1 MKLRACAF
9 ALALFSPVS
18 LAYAAAFAPCDDAGA
33 YPALAGSRCAIER
46 VPADPSGAAGT
57 KGDVSL
63 FVRMFPATAARRG
76 SVWLIAGGPGESGA
90 SFYGLLPKLRES
102 FPGFDLVV
110 PDHRG
115 TGASTRMCPQEEA
128 VASTGGTSLAGAEWG
143 SCFASLNANPA
154 YARQFSQ
161 TNAAY
166 DLHTLLAR
174 APRQGKTF
182 VYGVSYGTQLVLR
195 TVALGTPGI
204 DGVIL
209 DSLVPLQDDATSD
222 LSRRSLVT
230 DAVGRRIL
238 ADCDASPRC
247 SRAMGEPTE
256 QLYRKVLARAAAEP
270 QLFAA
275 VPGKNVKRF
284 FGSLLDVPAAA
295 AQIPYLIKELD
306 TGGSTRMQAVIASVE
321 QEMAGFGTFAQSA
334 PSLPLV
340 MLISGAE
347 NNLQPG
353 RTAQQVDS
361 EEAGLLFASPLPG
374 YLVNPPFPL
383 YAHDA
388 WFAKAPAH
396 LPPTLVLQG
405 TYDAKTPYDAAL
417 RHITVLRRAGKVD
430 LFTAERGG
438 HFVLWSN
445 TGCARAEV
453 RNFVLGGDATTRCV
467 SVTASD

>member
-1 MKLRACAF
+1 MKLRACALAF
-9 ALALFSPVS
+9 ALLSPVS
-18 LAYAAAFAPCDDAGA
+18 SVQAAAFIPCEDAA
-33 YPALAGSRCAIER
+33 TVAALAGSQCAIER

-57 KGDVSL
+57 QGDVSL
-63 FVRMFPATAARRG
+63 FVRMFPAVGTRRG

-90 SFYGLLPKLRES
+90 SFYGLLPKLRDT

-128 VASTGGTSLAGAEWG
+128 VGSPGGTSLAGAEWG
-143 SCFASLNANPA
+143 SCFESLNAHPA
-154 YARQFSQ
+154 YTRQFSQ

-174 APRQGKTF
+174 APREGKTF

-209 DSLVPLQDDATSD
+209 DSLVPLQDDATAD

-230 DAVGRRIL
+230 DTVGRRIL
-238 ADCDASPRC
+238 AACDAGRKC
-247 SRAMGEPTE
+247 SSTIGEPAE
-256 QLYRKVLARAAAEP
+256 QLYRKVLARAAKEP
-270 QLFAA
+270 HLLDA

-284 FGSLLDVPAAA
+284 FGSLLDMPDAAW
-295 AQIPYLIKELD
+295 QIPYIIREID
-306 TGGSTRMQAVIASVE
+306 AGGTTRMHAVIASVE
-321 QEMAGFGTFAQSA
+321 KETAAFGTFAQSA

-340 MLISGAE
+340 ILISGAE

-353 RTAQQVDS
+353 RTAQQVAT
-361 EEAGLLFASPLPG
+361 EEADLLFASPLPG
-374 YLVNPPFPL
+374 YLVDPPFPL

-388 WFAKAPAH
+388 WFAKLPAQ
-396 LPPTLVLQG
+396 LPPTLVIHG
-405 TYDAKTPYDAAL
+405 TQDAKTPYGAAL
-417 RHITVLRRAGKVD
+417 RHIAALRKVGKVD
-430 LFTAERGG
+430 LFTAEGGG
-438 HFVLWSN
+438 HFVLWSDQ
-445 TGCARAEV
+445 GCARAEV
-453 RNFVLGGDATTRCV
+453 RNFVLGAAATTKCV
-467 SVTASD
+467 SVAGSH